1 MTRARAIGL
10 VAVVAVAALDRA
22 AKALVLGKF
31 DATAAT
37 PAPLTPFLDL
47 ALRWNRGISFSLFAQ
62 ESAAGRWLLLALTA
76 IVTALIALW
85 LWRARAPLVG
95 FGLGLIIGG
104 AIGNGYD
111 RLVCGAVVDFL
122 DLHAFGRHF
131 FVFNLADAAINV
143 GVALLILDG
152 LFGATRPAAPGSGRA
167 GRA

>member
-1 MTRARAIGL
+1 MRARVLGAVAIA
-10 VAVVAVAALDRA
+10 AVVALDRA
-22 AKALVLGKF
+22 AKVVVLGNF
-31 DATAAT
+31 DATAAA

-95 FGLGLIIGG
+95 LALGLIVGG

-111 RLVCGAVVDFL
+111 RLVYGAVVDFL

-143 GVALLILDG
+143 GVALLIVDG
-152 LFGATRPAAPGSGRA
+152 LVGAARPAGPGSGRA
-167 GRA
+167 IKG

>member
-1 MTRARAIGL
+1 MRARALGAVAI
-10 VAVVAVAALDRA
+10 VAVVAIDRA
-22 AKALVLGKF
+22 AKALVLTDF

-76 IVTALIALW
+76 IVTALIAVW
-85 LWRARAPLVG
+85 LWRARSALVG

-111 RLVCGAVVDFL
+111 RLVYGAVVDFL
-122 DLHAFGRHF
+122 DLHALGRHF
-131 FVFNLADAAINV
+131 FVFNLADAAINL
-143 GVALLILDG
+143 GVALLIFDG
-152 LFGATRPAAPGSGRA
+152 LFSAARPAPPGPGRPA
-167 GRA
+167 GA

>member
-1 MTRARAIGL
+1 MRARVLGAVAI
-10 VAVVAVAALDRA
+10 VAVVALDRA
-22 AKALVLGKF
+22 AKALVLADF

-37 PAPLTPFLDL
+37 PAALTPFLDL

-85 LWRARAPLVG
+85 LWRARVPLAALA
-95 FGLGLIIGG
+95 LGMIVGG

-111 RLVCGAVVDFL
+111 RLVYGAVVDFL

-131 FVFNLADAAINV
+131 FVFNLADAAINL
-143 GVALLILDG
+143 GVALLIFDG
-152 LFGATRPAAPGSGRA
+152 LFSAARPAPPGPGRPA
-167 GRA
+167 GA